1 MVNWILGDLFLKDF
15 GHQGSIKTLWET
27 RWKFP
32 CKLGVYPFHDGKLED
47 FEPIFDS
54 LIANNINDPYG
65 ATFSQAF
72 LPTAE
77 RLVAEAPA
85 AEQAGDKP
93 AAIALFKRA
102 CVVYR
107 IARFPYI
114 GTPLKHQAYAAQQ
127 AAYL

>member
-47 FEPIFDS
+47 FEPIFNT
-54 LIANNINDPYG
+54 LIAQNINDPYDD
-65 ATFSQAF
+65 AFCHAF

-77 RLVAEAPA
+77 RLVAEAND
-85 AEQAGDKP
+85 AESKGDKQ
-93 AAIALFKRA
+93 AAIALYKRA
-102 CVVYR
+102 CTV
-107 IARFPYI
+107 
-114 GTPLKHQAYAAQQ
+114 
-127 AAYL
+127 